1 MSAAPSRPQ
10 VADGERIG
18 LIAGNGRFPIIF
30 ADNARK
36 LGYLVSAVAHEG
48 ETEPEL
54 ASHVDRIH
62 WIKIG
67 QLSKLIKVFKQDGVH
82 QAVMLGGIKKTHVF
96 TTVRPDLRTLAM
108 ATSLALWKD
117 DDILREFAK
126 ELEQEGIAICESTF
140 GLKGILVEEG
150 TLTARA
156 PSEKEWEDIRYGW
169 SVAYD
174 IGRLDIGQCVVIK
187 DRVVVAVEAVEGT
200 DGAIKRGGELA
211 KVGAVVVKRS
221 KPQQDLRFDLPAVG
235 PGTIEV
241 MASVKA
247 SVLAV
252 EAGRTILLDR
262 EIMLDKARSA
272 RIAIVGIAKLEQ
284 GGDQP

>member
-1 MSAAPSRPQ
+1 MAALPH
-10 VADGERIG
+10 VTDGERIG

-30 ADNARK
+30 ADNARR
-36 LGYLVSAVAHEG
+36 LGYHVSAVAHEG

-54 ASHVDRIH
+54 AGHVDRIH

-67 QLSKLIKVFKQDGVH
+67 QLNKLIKAFKEDGVH

-96 TTVRPDLRTLAM
+96 TTLRPDFRTLAL
-108 ATSLALWKD
+108 ATRLALWKD
-117 DDILREFAK
+117 DDILRELAK
-126 ELEQEGIAICESTF
+126 ELEREGIVICESTF
-140 GLKGILVEEG
+140 GLEGILVEEG

-169 SVAYD
+169 EVAHE
-174 IGRLDIGQCVVIK
+174 IGRLDIGQCVVVK

-200 DGAIKRGGELA
+200 DGAIMRGGDLA
-211 KVGAVVVKRS
+211 KEGAVVVKRS
-221 KPQQDLRFDLPAVG
+221 KPQQDMRFDLPAVG
-235 PGTIEV
+235 PRTIEV

-247 SVLAV
+247 SVLAI

-262 EIMLDKARSA
+262 EIMLEKARSA
-272 RIAIVGIAKLEQ
+272 RIAIVGITTLEPS
-284 GGDQP
+284 GT

>member
-1 MSAAPSRPQ
+1 MASLPH
-10 VADGERIG
+10 VTDGERIG

-36 LGYLVSAVAHEG
+36 LGYHVSAVAHEG

-54 ASHVDRIH
+54 AGHVDRIH

-67 QLSKLIKVFKQDGVH
+67 QLNKLIKAFKEDRVH
-82 QAVMLGGIKKTHVF
+82 QAVMLGGIKKTHMF
-96 TTVRPDLRTLAM
+96 TTLRPDFRTLAL
-108 ATSLALWKD
+108 ATRLALWKD
-117 DDILREFAK
+117 DDILRELAK
-126 ELEQEGIAICESTF
+126 ELEREGIAICESTF
-140 GLKGILVEEG
+140 GLEGILVEEG
-150 TLTARA
+150 LLTERT

-169 SVAYD
+169 EVAHD
-174 IGRLDIGQCVVIK
+174 IGRLDIGQCIVIK

-200 DGAIKRGGELA
+200 DGAIKRGGDLA
-211 KVGAVVVKRS
+211 KEGAVVVKRS

-235 PGTIEV
+235 PRTIEV

-247 SVLAV
+247 SVLAI

-262 EIMLDKARSA
+262 EIMLEKARAA
-272 RIAIVGIAKLEQ
+272 RIAIVGIKQE
-284 GGDQP
+284 

>member
-1 MSAAPSRPQ
+1 MASLPH
-10 VADGERIG
+10 VTDGERIG

-30 ADNARK
+30 ADNAKK
-36 LGYLVSAVAHEG
+36 LGYHVSAVAHEG

-54 ASHVDRIH
+54 AGHVDRIH

-67 QLSKLIKVFKQDGVH
+67 QLNKLIKAFKEDGVH

-96 TTVRPDLRTLAM
+96 TTVRPDFRTLAM
-108 ATSLALWKD
+108 ATRLALWKD
-117 DDILREFAK
+117 DDILRELAK
-126 ELEQEGIAICESTF
+126 ELEREGIAICESTF
-140 GLKGILVEEG
+140 GLEGILVEEG

-169 SVAYD
+169 EVAHD

-200 DGAIKRGGELA
+200 DGAIKRGGDLA
-211 KVGAVVVKRS
+211 KEGAVVVKRS

-235 PGTIEV
+235 PRTIEV

-262 EIMLDKARSA
+262 EITLEKARSA
-272 RIAIVGIAKLEQ
+272 RIAIVGIKRSD
-284 GGDQP
+284 G

>member
-1 MSAAPSRPQ
+1 MALLPH
-10 VADGERIG
+10 VTNCKRIG

-36 LGYLVSAVAHEG
+36 LGYHVSAVAHEG

-54 ASHVDRIH
+54 SAHVDRIH

-67 QLSKLIKVFKQDGVH
+67 QLNKLIKAFKEDGVH

-96 TTVRPDLRTLAM
+96 TTLRPDFRTLAL
-108 ATSLALWKD
+108 ATRLALWKD
-117 DDILREFAK
+117 DDILRELAK
-126 ELEQEGIAICESTF
+126 ELEQEGIVICESTF
-140 GLKGILVEEG
+140 GLEGILVEEG
-150 TLTARA
+150 SLTART

-169 SVAYD
+169 EVAQE

-187 DRVVVAVEAVEGT
+187 DRVVVAVEAAEGT
-200 DGAIKRGGELA
+200 DGAIKRGGDLA
-211 KVGAVVVKRS
+211 KEGAVVVKRS

-235 PGTIEV
+235 PRTIEV

-247 SVLAV
+247 SVLAI

-262 EIMLDKARSA
+262 EIVLEKAKSA
-272 RIAIVGIAKLEQ
+272 RIAIVGIVKLE
-284 GGDQP
+284 PSRK

>member
-1 MSAAPSRPQ
+1 VSLVASLPQ
-10 VADGERIG
+10 VTDGERIG

-36 LGYLVSAVAHEG
+36 LGYHVSAVAHEG

-67 QLSKLIKVFKQDGVH
+67 QLSKLIKAFKEDRVH

-96 TTVRPDLRTLAM
+96 TTVRPDFRTLAM
-108 ATSLALWKD
+108 ATRLALWKD

-140 GLKGILVEEG
+140 GLEGILVEEG
-150 TLTARA
+150 PLTART
-156 PSEKEWEDIRYGW
+156 PTEKEWEDIRYGW
-169 SVAYD
+169 EVAHD

-211 KVGAVVVKRS
+211 TEGAVVVKRS
-221 KPQQDLRFDLPAVG
+221 KPQQDLRFDLPAIG
-235 PGTIEV
+235 PRTIEV

-272 RIAIVGIAKLEQ
+272 RIAIVGIAKVEPS
-284 GGDQP
+284 GGE

>member
-1 MSAAPSRPQ
+1 MASLPHI
-10 VADGERIG
+10 ADGERIG

-30 ADNARK
+30 ADNARR
-36 LGYLVSAVAHEG
+36 LGYHVSAVAHEG

-54 ASHVDRIH
+54 AGHVDRIH

-67 QLSKLIKVFKQDGVH
+67 QLNKLIQAFKEDGVH
-82 QAVMLGGIKKTHVF
+82 QAVMLGGIKKTHIF
-96 TTVRPDLRTLAM
+96 TTLRPDFRTLAL
-108 ATSLALWKD
+108 ATRVALWKD
-117 DDILREFAK
+117 DDILRELAK
-126 ELEQEGIAICESTF
+126 ELEREGITICESTF
-140 GLKGILVEEG
+140 GLEGILVEEG
-150 TLTARA
+150 PLTART

-169 SVAYD
+169 EVAQE

-211 KVGAVVVKRS
+211 KEGAVVVKRS

-235 PGTIEV
+235 PRTIEV

-247 SVLAV
+247 SVLAI

-262 EIMLDKARSA
+262 EIVLEKARSA
-272 RIAIVGIAKLEQ
+272 RIAIVGITKLE
-284 GGDQP
+284 PSRK

>member
-1 MSAAPSRPQ
+1 VPSLPH
-10 VADGERIG
+10 VTHGERIG

-30 ADNARK
+30 ADNVRK
-36 LGYLVSAVAHEG
+36 LGYHVSAVAHEG

-54 ASHVDRIH
+54 AGHVDRIH

-67 QLSKLIKVFKQDGVH
+67 QLNKLIKAFKEDKVH

-96 TTVRPDLRTLAM
+96 TTVRPDFRTLAL
-108 ATSLALWKD
+108 ATRLALLKD
-117 DDILREFAK
+117 DDILRELAK
-126 ELEQEGIAICESTF
+126 ELEREGIAICESTF
-140 GLKGILVEEG
+140 GLEGILVEEG
-150 TLTARA
+150 ILTARA

-169 SVAYD
+169 DVAHD

-200 DGAIKRGGELA
+200 DGAIKRGGDLA
-211 KVGAVVVKRS
+211 KEGAVVVKRS

-235 PGTIEV
+235 PRTIEV
-241 MASVKA
+241 MVSVKA

-262 EIMLDKARSA
+262 EITLDKAKSA
-272 RIAIVGIAKLEQ
+272 RIAIVGIKQE
-284 GGDQP
+284 

>member
-1 MSAAPSRPQ
+1 MAALPH
-10 VADGERIG
+10 VTDGERIG

-30 ADNARK
+30 ADNARR
-36 LGYLVSAVAHEG
+36 LGYHVSAVAHEG

-54 ASHVDRIH
+54 AGHVDRIH

-67 QLSKLIKVFKQDGVH
+67 QLNKLIKAFKEDGVH

-96 TTVRPDLRTLAM
+96 TTLRPDFRTLAL
-108 ATSLALWKD
+108 ATRLALWKD
-117 DDILREFAK
+117 DDILRELAK
-126 ELEQEGIAICESTF
+126 ELEQEGIIICESTF
-140 GLKGILVEEG
+140 GLEGILVEEG
-150 TLTARA
+150 PLTART

-169 SVAYD
+169 EVAQE

-200 DGAIKRGGELA
+200 DGAIKRGGDLA
-211 KVGAVVVKRS
+211 KEGAVVVKRS

-235 PGTIEV
+235 PRTIEV

-247 SVLAV
+247 SVLAI

-262 EIMLDKARSA
+262 EIVLEKAKSA
-272 RIAIVGIAKLEQ
+272 RIAIVGIAKLEPS
-284 GGDQP
+284 GK